1 MVLTLKMEAMKKTG
15 YYLGLLLLV
24 WTVFSCTDEQFVG
37 DSGGNIRVTGTVDT
51 PSRTSYTVG
60 ETSVSV
66 SWKMNDEVGL
76 LTEDCPDV
84 LCYQAASDGKETDFV
99 PVAAALEGADG
110 QDVYAYYPYSRYG
123 NVVYPYVPLPY
134 LFGQNYRD
142 GLPDPATDFMYAQ
155 GKISHGE
162 LNLHFKHLFAF
173 LKLNIRTELLKNA
186 QGLFIRS
193 DEPIIPVEDGN
204 QSPYFNLK
212 TEQIEGVKYDHLWYS
227 IPSEVIQSQK
237 IITCYLTV
245 CPTSENNSIIFYI
258 HEKDGK
264 TEQAILQ
271 RKAPNG
277 GFQAGHVYDLTV
289 DELEF
294 EDVTVTQQK
303 EREALVA
310 LYEATDGENWKNN
323 TNWCSDRPLNEWYG
337 VGYWD
342 GSVREI
348 NLSDNNLVGTV
359 PTEIGNLIYLRQL
372 YLGFNSLSGELP
384 ESMGNLTQLKY
395 VSLAYNNLTGNI
407 PESFASWMNTLE
419 TISLSGNSFSGR
431 LPESIVNHPKWKDLW
446 NGWIGGGFD
455 ISGVKLPAPDFT
467 VTDIYGNQIS
477 SAVEYADNKLTAVL
491 HWWSS
496 CPWSDMYMK
505 EQLMLWYNMYH
516 DKGFEIIG
524 YSTEEM
530 SSLRNYVET
539 NEIPWKNFQYTSGNE
554 IPQLSSS
561 STPTI
566 YLIDQNKEVIFQS
579 FTQDRNDM
587 LQVLIDRLGE
597 VELYTSTDYSRDG
610 EVLLLQQATQGKG
623 IDLVFLGE
631 AFVDKDMEPGG
642 LYEQTMRE
650 AMEQYFAYE
659 PLKTFRNRFNVYT
672 VKVVSPNAE
681 FLSGAQHR
689 INEDV
694 NTCFDYAKK
703 VPGLESVSQQF
714 ISVIYNKGCSGRS
727 YTVMYSDGSYVG
739 FMMEG
744 VNEVLNHEVCGHGLG
759 KLLDE
764 YVEYG
769 YENLTLP
776 VSEQTAMDNHW
787 NNWKWGA
794 NVDWRN
800 DTQTVKWARFLSD
813 TRYAGEKL
821 GLYEGAYLYGYGAYR
836 PTENSMMR
844 YNDSPFNAP
853 SRERLYQVIMEMSEG
868 SSWVYD
874 YEQFVE
880 IDAASRNYAASRA
893 LRTASSSATRESW
906 KKRHRVPVQI
916 HGNWTDMKKNR
927 QILVPL
933 R

>member
-1 MVLTLKMEAMKKTG
+1 MKKTG

-66 SWKMNDEVGL
+66 SWKMNDEIGL
-76 LTEDCPDV
+76 LTEDYPDV
-84 LCYQAASDGKETDFV
+84 LCYQAASDGKETDFM

-123 NVVYPYVPLPY
+123 NVVYPYAPLPY

-173 LKLNIRTELLKNA
+173 LKLNIRTELLKDA
-186 QGLFIRS
+186 KGLFVS
-193 DEPIIPVEDGN
+193 ATEPISYLHTDSQIA
-204 QSPYFNLK
+204 SLNL
-212 TEQIEGVKYDHLWYS
+212 EEGTIVADKYYDCLWYYFE
-227 IPSEVIQSQK
+227 PEDMADK
-237 IITCYLTV
+237 EIITCYIAIL
-245 CPTSENNSIIFYI
+245 PTSEDNVISIFINDNSGSIEQGLI
-258 HEKDGK
+258 EK
-264 TEQAILQ
+264 
-271 RKAPNG
+271 KAPKG
-277 GFQAGHVYDLTV
+277 GFLAGHIYNLSVN
-289 DELEF
+289 ENEF
-294 EDVTVTQQK
+294 DKVEQQ
-303 EREALVA
+303 EREALIA
-310 LYEATDGENWKNN
+310 LYNATGGDNWTNN
-323 TNWCSDRPLNEWYG
+323 TNWCSDKPLSEWYG
-337 VGYWD
+337 ISVWD
-342 GSVREI
+342 RHVKYIS
-348 NLSDNNLVGTV
+348 LSNNGLTGEL
-359 PTEIGNLIYLRQL
+359 PEELGNLTELESL
-372 YLGFNSLSGELP
+372 YLGSNQLAGNLP

-579 FTQDRNDM
+579 ITQSRNDL

-610 EVLLLQQATQGKG
+610 EVLLLQEATQGKG

-659 PLKTFRNRFNVYT
+659 PLKTFRNRFNVYA

-759 KLLDE
+759 KLKDE

-776 VSEQTAMDNHW
+776 VSEQTAMDNDW

-813 TRYAGEKL
+813 ARYAGEKL

-906 KKRHRVPVQI
+906 KKRHRVPVQV